1 MDIKYY
7 SPDQLKPYEKNPR
20 KNLNVD
26 KVADSLKE
34 FGFQQPIVVDK
45 DMVVIVGHTR
55 LEASKKLG
63 LKEVPVLIA
72 DISPAKA
79 KAYRITDNRLNQDSS
94 WDYKL
99 LNFEMGD
106 LMDNH
111 YDLSHLGFDDS
122 EIEKIVAFEPKFE
135 SDNNKIENVSVDE
148 IQAPMSQVRMVQL
161 FLNSETEPLFKKM
174 VEKLQQIYGT
184 SNLTDT
190 VYKALENE
198 NANSQ
203 V

>member
-1 MDIKYY
+1 MDIKYL
-7 SPDQLKPYEKNPR
+7 SPSELKPYDRNPR

-45 DMVVIVGHTR
+45 DMIVIVGHTR

-63 LKEVPVLIA
+63 FKEVPVLIA
-72 DISPAKA
+72 DISPEKA

-106 LMDNH
+106 LMDIH
-111 YDLSHLGFDDS
+111 YDLSHLGFEET

-135 SDNNKIENVSVDE
+135 SNNDIVQDISIDE

-161 FLNSETEPLFKKM
+161 FLNSETEPLFKK
-174 VEKLQQIYGT
+174 
-184 SNLTDT
+184 
-190 VYKALENE
+190 
-198 NANSQ
+198 
-203 V
+203 

>member
-55 LEASKKLG
+55 LEASKKLK
-63 LKEVPVLIA
+63 LDKVPVIIA
-72 DISPAKA
+72 DISPKKA
-79 KAYRITDNRLNQDSS
+79 KAYRIADNRLNQDSS
-94 WDYKL
+94 WDFHL
-99 LNFEMGD
+99 LNTEFGD
-106 LMDNH
+106 LLDNH
-111 YDLSHLGFDDS
+111 YDLSHLGFDEK

-135 SDNNKIENVSVDE
+135 SNNDIIEE
-148 IQAPMSQVRMVQL
+148 INMDSIEAPTSQVRMVQL
-161 FLNSETEPLFKKM
+161 FLSSETEPMFKQM
-174 VEKLQQIYGT
+174 CEALQQRYGT

-190 VYKALENE
+190 VYKAVED
-198 NANSQ
+198 AYHNS
-203 V
+203 

>member
-1 MDIKYY
+1 MDIKYF
-7 SPDQLKPYEKNPR
+7 SPEELIPYNNNPR

-26 KVADSLKE
+26 KVANSLKE

-45 DMVVIVGHTR
+45 GMVVIVGHTR
-55 LEASKKLG
+55 LEASKKIG

-72 DISPAKA
+72 DIPPEKA

-111 YDLSHLGFDDS
+111 YDLSHLGFDET
-122 EIEKIVAFEPKFE
+122 EIEKIVAFVPTFE
-135 SDNNKIENVSVDE
+135 KANDLVEEITED

-161 FLNSETEPLFKKM
+161 FLNSENEPLFKKM
-174 VEKLQQIYGT
+174 VENLQKLYGT
-184 SNLTDT
+184 ANMTDT
-190 VYKALENE
+190 IYRAIENE
-198 NANSQ
+198 NSNSQ
-203 V
+203 T

>member
-1 MDIKYY
+1 MDIKYL
-7 SPDQLKPYEKNPR
+7 SPSDLKPYEKNPR

-72 DISPAKA
+72 DISPEKA

-106 LMDNH
+106 LMDIH
-111 YDLSHLGFDDS
+111 YDLSHLGFEES

-135 SDNNKIENVSVDE
+135 SNNEVIQDVSLDE

-198 NANSQ
+198 NFNSQ
-203 V
+203 S

>member
-1 MDIKYY
+1 MDIKYL
-7 SPDQLKPYEKNPR
+7 SPSELKPYDRNPR

-45 DMVVIVGHTR
+45 DMIVIVGHTR

-63 LKEVPVLIA
+63 FKEVPVLIA
-72 DISPAKA
+72 DISPEKA

-106 LMDNH
+106 LMDIH
-111 YDLSHLGFDDS
+111 YDLSHLGFEET

-135 SDNNKIENVSVDE
+135 SNNDIVQDISVDE

>member
-1 MDIKYY
+1 MDIKYL
-7 SPDQLKPYEKNPR
+7 SPSELKPYDRNPR

-45 DMVVIVGHTR
+45 DMIVIVGHTR

-63 LKEVPVLIA
+63 FKEVPVLIA
-72 DISPAKA
+72 DISPEKA

-106 LMDNH
+106 LMDIH
-111 YDLSHLGFDDS
+111 YDLSHLGFEET

-135 SDNNKIENVSVDE
+135 SNNDIVQDISVDE

-174 VEKLQQIYGT
+174 IEKLQQIYGT

-190 VYKALENE
+190 VYKAIENE
-198 NANSQ
+198 DFNCQS
-203 V
+203 

>member
-55 LEASKKLG
+55 LEASKKLK
-63 LKEVPVLIA
+63 LDKVPVIIA
-72 DISPAKA
+72 DISPKKA
-79 KAYRITDNRLNQDSS
+79 KAYRIADNRLNQDSS
-94 WDYKL
+94 WDFHL
-99 LNFEMGD
+99 LNTEFGD
-106 LMDNH
+106 LLDNH
-111 YDLSHLGFDDS
+111 YDLSHLGFDEK

-135 SDNNKIENVSVDE
+135 SNNDIIEE
-148 IQAPMSQVRMVQL
+148 INMDSIEAPTSQVRMVQL
-161 FLNSETEPLFKKM
+161 FLSSETEPMFKQM
-174 VEKLQQIYGT
+174 CEALQQRYGT
-184 SNLTDT
+184 TNLTDT
-190 VYKALENE
+190 VYKAVED
-198 NANSQ
+198 AYPNS
-203 V
+203 

>member
-7 SPDQLKPYEKNPR
+7 SPDQLIPYDKNPR

-26 KVADSLKE
+26 KVANSLKE
-34 FGFQQPIVVDK
+34 FGFQQPIVVDRG
-45 DMVVIVGHTR
+45 MVVIVGHTR

-72 DISPAKA
+72 DISPEKA

-111 YDLSHLGFDDS
+111 YDLNNLGFDET
-122 EIEKIVAFEPKFE
+122 EIEKIVAFVPTFE
-135 SDNNKIENVSVDE
+135 KANDLVEEITED

-161 FLNSETEPLFKKM
+161 FLNSENEPMFKKM
-174 VEKLQQIYGT
+174 VESLQKIYGT

-190 VYKALENE
+190 VYRAIENE

-203 V
+203 T

>member
-1 MDIKYY
+1 MDIKYL
-7 SPDQLKPYEKNPR
+7 SPSELKPYDRNPR

-45 DMVVIVGHTR
+45 DMIVIVGHTR

-63 LKEVPVLIA
+63 FKEVPVLIA
-72 DISPAKA
+72 DISPEKA

-106 LMDNH
+106 LMDIH
-111 YDLSHLGFDDS
+111 YDLSHLGFEET

-135 SDNNKIENVSVDE
+135 SNNDIVQDISVDE

-198 NANSQ
+198 NFNSQ
-203 V
+203 S

>member
-1 MDIKYY
+1 MDIKYL
-7 SPDQLKPYEKNPR
+7 SPSELKPYDRNPR

-45 DMVVIVGHTR
+45 DMIVIVGHTR

-63 LKEVPVLIA
+63 FKEVPVLIA
-72 DISPAKA
+72 DISPEKA

-106 LMDNH
+106 LMDIH
-111 YDLSHLGFDDS
+111 YDLSHLGFEET

-135 SDNNKIENVSVDE
+135 SNNDIVQDISVDE

-174 VEKLQQIYGT
+174 IEKLQKIYGT

-190 VYKALENE
+190 VYKAIENE
-198 NANSQ
+198 DFNCQS
-203 V
+203 